1 MKSVGKHL
9 ILTSQINLYYSR
21 AVVTLREDDLGDVL
35 KVLQTYSTDRIHD
48 MRQQVEFYFN
58 RYFRTIKDITLT
70 TLQIINDRVFP
81 YAGRKYEE
89 WNDFPRQVS
98 RSSFLCDDRLIVRT
112 IKLYSVWII
121 GQDLGVAFIIEFSS
135 LWEGV

>member
-9 ILTSQINLYYSR
+9 ILISPINLYCSR

-98 RSSFLCDDRLIVRT
+98 RSSFLCDDRLIVRM
-112 IKLYSVWII
+112 IKLYSV
-121 GQDLGVAFIIEFSS
+121 
-135 LWEGV
+135 